1 MPMQLGRLPRLKLA
15 ALPTPLEEA
24 PSLSAFLGGPRILI
38 KRDDITGLAFGGNKV
53 RKIEYLM
60 GEAVDRGCD
69 VVITVGA
76 VQSNHARVAAAA
88 ARRLGLD
95 ALVVLQGQEPDQR
108 QGNLLLDALFG
119 ADIRI
124 VNTEDAYE
132 LMGVVEDIVRDL
144 RRQGRNPYVIP
155 LGGST
160 ALGAAAFVNAGLEVL
175 DQLNSRGIRADAIVH
190 ASGSGGT
197 QAGLFTAMKVTQSGI
212 TVVGV
217 SVGASRDIVTG
228 RVRGLADELAA
239 LLGLDWRAHPDDIV
253 VTDEYVGEGYGQPT
267 PACLDAIRLAA
278 RTEGILLDPVYTGK
292 AMAGLI
298 DMARRRQFAPEQTV
312 IFWHTGGQP
321 ALFAYA
327 RWLSEG

>member
-1 MPMQLGRLPRLKLA
+1 LKLG

-24 PSLSAFLGGPRILI
+24 PSLSAYLGGPRIMF

-53 RKIEYLM
+53 RKVEYLM

-69 VVITVGA
+69 IIVTVGA
-76 VQSNHARVAAAA
+76 LQSNNARVCAAA

-95 ALVVLQGQEPDQR
+95 AIVVLRGEEPAHR
-108 QGNLLLDALFG
+108 QGNLLLDGIFG

-124 VNTEDAYE
+124 VNTDDEFV
-132 LMGVVEDIVRDL
+132 LMGVVEDVARDL

-160 ALGAAAFVNAGLEVL
+160 ALGAAALVNAGLELL

-190 ASGSGGT
+190 ASVSGGT
-197 QAGLFTAMKVTQSGI
+197 QAGLYTAMKVTQSGI
-212 TVVGV
+212 RVMGV
-217 SVGASRDIVTG
+217 SVGPSRDVVTG
-228 RVRGLADELAA
+228 RVLGLAEDLGA
-239 LLGLDWRAHPDDIV
+239 LLGLDWRPHPDDIV
-253 VTDEYVGEGYGQPT
+253 VTDEYIGDRYGHPS
-267 PACLDAIRLAA
+267 PGCLDAIRLAA

-298 DMARRRQFAPEQTV
+298 DMVRRGQFAPEQTV

-327 RWLSEG
+327 AWLSEG

>member
-1 MPMQLGRLPRLKLA
+1 MQLGRLPRLKLA

-24 PSLSAFLGGPRILI
+24 PSLSAYLGGPRIMF

-76 VQSNHARVAAAA
+76 VQSNHARVTAAA

-95 ALVVLQGQEPDQR
+95 SVVILHGEEPAQR
-108 QGNLLLDALFG
+108 QGNLLLDAIFG

-124 VNTEDAYE
+124 VNTDDDYV
-132 LMGVVEDIVRDL
+132 LMGVMEDAARDL
-144 RRQGRNPYVIP
+144 KRQGRSPYVIP
-155 LGGST
+155 RGGAT
-160 ALGAAAFVNAGLEVL
+160 ALGAAAFVNAGLELL
-175 DQLNSRGIRADAIVH
+175 DQLNSRGIHADAIVH
-190 ASGSGGT
+190 ASTSGGT
-197 QAGLFTAMKVTQSGI
+197 QAGLYTAMKVTQSGI
-212 TVVGV
+212 QVLGISAGPSREVVT
-217 SVGASRDIVTG
+217 S
-228 RVRGLADELAA
+228 RVRGLTQDLIT
-239 LLGLDWRAHPDDIV
+239 LLGLDWRPHPDDIV
-253 VTDEYVGEGYGQPT
+253 VTDEYVGERYGVPT
-267 PACLDAIRLAA
+267 PACLDAMRLAA

-298 DMARRRQFAPEQTV
+298 DQVRRGHFAADQTV

-321 ALFAYA
+321 AIFAYA
-327 RWLSEG
+327 GWLSEG

>member
-1 MPMQLGRLPRLKLA
+1 MQLGRLPRLKLA

-24 PSLSAFLGGPRILI
+24 PSLSAYLGGPRIMF

-69 VVITVGA
+69 VVLTVGA
-76 VQSNHARVAAAA
+76 VQSNHARVTAAA

-95 ALVVLQGQEPDQR
+95 AIVVLHGEEPAQR
-108 QGNLLLDALFG
+108 QGNLLLDAIFG
-119 ADIRI
+119 ADIRL
-124 VNTEDAYE
+124 VNTDDDYV
-132 LMGVVEDIVRDL
+132 LMGVVEDIARDL
-144 RRQGRNPYVIP
+144 RRQGRTPYIIP
-155 LGGST
+155 RGGAT
-160 ALGAAAFVNAGLEVL
+160 GLGAAAFVNAGLELL
-175 DQLNSRGIRADAIVH
+175 DQLNNRGIRADAVVH
-190 ASGSGGT
+190 ASTSGGT
-197 QAGLFTAMKVTQSGI
+197 QAGLYTAMKVTQSGI
-212 TVVGV
+212 SVMGV
-217 SVGASRDIVTG
+217 SAGPSRDVVTS
-228 RVRGLADELAA
+228 RVKGLIQELIS
-239 LLGLDWRAHPDDIV
+239 LMGLDWRPHPDDIV
-253 VTDEYVGEGYGQPT
+253 VTDEYVGERYGVPT

-298 DMARRRQFAPEQTV
+298 DMVRRGQFAPDQTV

-327 RWLSEG
+327 GWLAEG

>member
-1 MPMQLGRLPRLKLA
+1 VQLGRLPRLKLA

-24 PSLSAFLGGPRILI
+24 PSLSAFLGGPRIMF

-132 LMGVVEDIVRDL
+132 LMGVVEDVARDL

-160 ALGAAAFVNAGLEVL
+160 ALGAAAFVNAGLELL

-197 QAGLFTAMKVTQSGI
+197 QAGLFTAMRVTQSGI
-212 TVVGV
+212 RVVGV
-217 SVGASRDIVTG
+217 SVGASRDIVAG

-239 LLGLDWRAHPDDIV
+239 LLGLDWRPHPDDIV

-298 DMARRRQFAPEQTV
+298 DMVRRRQFAPDQTV

-327 RWLSEG
+327 GWLSEG

>member
-1 MPMQLGRLPRLKLA
+1 MQLGRLPRLKLA

-24 PSLSAFLGGPRILI
+24 PSLSAFLGGPRIMF

-132 LMGVVEDIVRDL
+132 LMGVVEDVARDL

-160 ALGAAAFVNAGLEVL
+160 ALGAAAFVNAGLELL
-175 DQLNSRGIRADAIVH
+175 DQLNGRGIRADAIVH

-197 QAGLFTAMKVTQSGI
+197 QAGLHTAMKVTQSGI
-212 TVVGV
+212 RVVGV
-217 SVGASRDIVTG
+217 SVGASRDIVAG
-228 RVRGLADELAA
+228 RVRGLAGELAL
-239 LLGLDWRAHPDDIV
+239 LLGLDWRPHPDDIV

-298 DMARRRQFAPEQTV
+298 DMVRRRQFGPDQTV

-327 RWLSEG
+327 GWLSEG

>member
-1 MPMQLGRLPRLKLA
+1 LKLG

-24 PSLSAFLGGPRILI
+24 PSLSAYLGGPRIMF

-53 RKIEYLM
+53 RKVEYLM

-69 VVITVGA
+69 IIITVGA
-76 VQSNHARVAAAA
+76 VQSNHARVCAAA

-95 ALVVLQGQEPDQR
+95 AIVVLRGEEPAQR
-108 QGNLLLDALFG
+108 QGNLLLDGIFG

-124 VNTEDAYE
+124 VNTDDEFI
-132 LMGVVEDIVRDL
+132 LMGVVEDVARDL

-160 ALGAAAFVNAGLEVL
+160 ALGAAALVNAGLELL

-190 ASGSGGT
+190 ASMSGGT
-197 QAGLFTAMKVTQSGI
+197 QAGLYTSMKVTQSGI
-212 TVVGV
+212 RVMGI
-217 SVGASRDIVTG
+217 SVGPSRDVVTG
-228 RVRGLADELAA
+228 RVLGLAEDLGA
-239 LLGLDWRAHPDDIV
+239 LLGLDWRPHPDDIV
-253 VTDEYVGEGYGQPT
+253 VTDEYVGERYGYPNPG
-267 PACLDAIRLAA
+267 CLDAIRLAA

-298 DMARRRQFAPEQTV
+298 DMVRRGQFAPEQTV
-312 IFWHTGGQP
+312 VFWHTGGQP

-327 RWLSEG
+327 GWLSEG

>member
-1 MPMQLGRLPRLKLA
+1 LQLGRLPRLKLG

-24 PSLSAFLGGPRILI
+24 PSLSAYLGGPRIMF

-53 RKIEYLM
+53 RKAEYLM

-76 VQSNHARVAAAA
+76 VQSNHARVIAAA

-95 ALVVLQGQEPDQR
+95 AIVVLRGEEPAQR
-108 QGNLLLDALFG
+108 QGNLLLDAIFG

-124 VNTEDAYE
+124 VNTDDEFV
-132 LMGVVEDIVRDL
+132 LLGVVEDMARDL
-144 RRQGRNPYVIP
+144 RRQGRSPYIIP

-160 ALGAAAFVNAGLEVL
+160 PLGAAAFVNAGLELL
-175 DQLNSRGIRADAIVH
+175 DQLNGRGIRADAIVH

-197 QAGLFTAMKVTQSGI
+197 QAGLYTAMKVTQSGI
-212 TVVGV
+212 RVIGV
-217 SVGASRDIVTG
+217 SVGPSREVLTG
-228 RVRGLADELAA
+228 RVLGLVEELGA
-239 LLGLDWRAHPDDIV
+239 LLGLDWRPHPDDLV
-253 VTDEYVGEGYGQPT
+253 VTDEYVGERYGLPT

-298 DMARRRQFAPEQTV
+298 DMVRRGQFAPEQTV
-312 IFWHTGGQP
+312 VFWHTGGQP

-327 RWLSEG
+327 GWLAEG

>member
-1 MPMQLGRLPRLKLA
+1 MQLGRLPRLKLA

-24 PSLSAFLGGPRILI
+24 PSLSAFLGGPRIMF

-132 LMGVVEDIVRDL
+132 LMGVVEDVARDL

-160 ALGAAAFVNAGLEVL
+160 ALGAAAFVNAGLELL

-197 QAGLFTAMKVTQSGI
+197 QAGLFTAMRVTQSGI
-212 TVVGV
+212 RVVGV
-217 SVGASRDIVTG
+217 SVGASRDIVAG

-239 LLGLDWRAHPDDIV
+239 LLGLDWRPHPDDIV

-298 DMARRRQFAPEQTV
+298 DMVRRRQFAPDQTV

-327 RWLSEG
+327 GWLSEG